1 MTFRVGQKVVCVLP
15 NEKQHRKWGRDYP
28 DYLGVYTVRR
38 IVCGYGDPFLLLRE
52 VKNPIVSLQYAGKYV
67 GRGEQG
73 FGAKYFRPVQE
84 QGMSILRSI
93 AANPKQKIRE
103 DA

>member
-1 MTFRVGQKVVCVLP
+1 MTFRIGQKVVCVLP
-15 NEKQHRKWGRDYP
+15 NEKQHRRCGREYP

-38 IVCGYGDPFLLLRE
+38 VVCVYDDQFLLLRE
-52 VKNPIVSLQYAGKYV
+52 VKNPMVPRGHKGKYI
-67 GRGEQG
+67 GKGEQG

-84 QGMSILRSI
+84 QGMSILRAI
-93 AANPKQKIRE
+93 AANPKLNIRE